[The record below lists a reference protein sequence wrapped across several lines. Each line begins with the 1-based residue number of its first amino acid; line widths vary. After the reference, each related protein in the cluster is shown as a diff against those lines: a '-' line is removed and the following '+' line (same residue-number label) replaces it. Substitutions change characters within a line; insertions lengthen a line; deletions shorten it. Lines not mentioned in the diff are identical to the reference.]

1 MKLSDLTTDRALDV
15 LCEITPFVSSITGDK
30 ELMDTLKA
38 KMEGEGHSV
47 AEMYT
52 YLANKLSS
60 SIMLILK
67 DHRDDVFGL
76 LAVLQE
82 TTPEAIA
89 SQNIVV
95 TLSQIRDVVRDEEFV
110 RFFGS
115 WKQED
120 GTE

>member
-1 MKLSDLTTDRALDV
+1 MKLSDLTTDRALDI

-60 SIMLILK
+60 SILLILK

-95 TLSQIRDVVRDEEFV
+95 TLSQIRDVVRDKEFV

>member
-1 MKLSDLTTDRALDV
+1 MKLSELSTDRAMDV
-15 LCEITPFVSSITGDK
+15 LCEITPFVANISGDK
-30 ELMDTLKA
+30 ALMDTLKSQL
-38 KMEGEGHSV
+38 EGEKHSV
-47 AEMYT
+47 AEVYAH
-52 YLANKLSS
+52 LANKLSS
-60 SIMLILK
+60 SVLLILK

-95 TLSQIRDVVRDEEFV
+95 TLSQIRDVVRDKEFV